1 MKTKTSILLAI
12 VAIATVSFTVT
23 RISKSSENEIK
34 ETTNTQPQRA
44 YDEPAGGFVTEDKF

>member
-23 RISKSSENEIK
+23 SISKSSGDEIK